1 MTMIWMGVFNSLL
14 NKQRWGEQWDDKYNI
29 SYRQIVLLNIN
40 K

>member
-1 MTMIWMGVFNSLL
+1 MIWMGVFNSLL
-14 NKQRWGEQWDDKYNI
+14 NKQRWSEQWDDKFNI